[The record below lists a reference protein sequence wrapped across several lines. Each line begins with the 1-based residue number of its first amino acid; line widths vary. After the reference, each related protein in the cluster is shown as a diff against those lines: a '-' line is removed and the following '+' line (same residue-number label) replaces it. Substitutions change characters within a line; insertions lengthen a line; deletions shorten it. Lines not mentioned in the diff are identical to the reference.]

1 MSQLWS
7 LIIRELRKALE
18 SNQIP
23 EGTSRLAG
31 GPYRHQG
38 LLSIVLITGLEP
50 ITSDVSDRR
59 SHQLSYMSGCGL
71 DRDRTYDLRVNSS
84 LLYLW
89 ATSPFCCGS
98 RWNRT
103 TKPMF
108 YRHEQDPADTPFCTL
123 YRDRTCDLLYV
134 RQPLLPSE
142 LRVLVLVF
150 LNKINHFLV
159 INAQFY

>member
-7 LIIRELRKALE
+7 LIIRELRKVLE

-31 GPYRHQG
+31 GSYPHQG

-108 YRHEQDPADTPFCTL
+108 YRHEQDPADTP
-123 YRDRTCDLLYV
+123 LLYTLQDSNLWPV
-134 RQPLLPSE
+134 VCKTTATTIWAKSACFSFSE
-142 LRVLVLVF
+142 Q
-150 LNKINHFLV
+150 N
-159 INAQFY
+159 